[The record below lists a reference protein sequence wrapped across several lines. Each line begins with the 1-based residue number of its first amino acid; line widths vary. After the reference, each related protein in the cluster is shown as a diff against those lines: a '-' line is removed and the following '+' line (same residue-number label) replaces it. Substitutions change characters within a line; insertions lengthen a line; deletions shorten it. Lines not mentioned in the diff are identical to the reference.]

1 MVRKQEA
8 QHFNQKRD
16 NFFSS
21 AFAGDVGNSNQN
33 LEEAI
38 LIVMFNSMNI
48 SITAKLLKNWNFL
61 ALLHSSSSDGCQHGS
76 KGFYFDLSKF

>member
-48 SITAKLLKNWNFL
+48 SITAKLLKN
-61 ALLHSSSSDGCQHGS
+61 
-76 KGFYFDLSKF
+76 